1 MITVLVVEDD
11 EKLNYIVSAKLEEQ
25 GYRVRHCGNPMEA
38 FDVMDQEKVDLIVS
52 DIMMPEMDGFE
63 FAAEVRR
70 FDKQI
75 PILYMTSKSDIA
87 SKKRGFALGIDDY
100 MVKPIDL
107 SELVMR
113 VEALLRRANIASS
126 RELAVG
132 DLVLN
137 EDETTAVYK
146 GEELPLTLREFQILF
161 KMLSYPKKT
170 FTRAQLMDEFW
181 GFDSESGPRTV
192 DVTITKLRDKI
203 SRCKEVEIVTVRGLG
218 YKAVLHIED

>member
-1 MITVLVVEDD
+1 M
-11 EKLNYIVSAKLEEQ
+11 
-25 GYRVRHCGNPMEA
+25 
-38 FDVMDQEKVDLIVS
+38 
-52 DIMMPEMDGFE
+52 
-63 FAAEVRR
+63 RR

-75 PILYMTSKSDIA
+75 PILYMTAKSDIA